1 MPLIYR
7 TLINCT
13 YIQDEI
19 YNIFYSYARSLK
31 TLASIKDSVINIFI
45 RSILITLLCSITEIS
60 VMLLNQNM
68 HTWSLFVSIHLVV
81 FKYGN
86 KSKHAYISILVVEL
100 YLTLYKRMKTIWL
113 NFALLVSYKTKLVN
127 SCGFI
132 HNK

>member
-31 TLASIKDSVINIFI
+31 TLASIKDPVINIFI

-68 HTWSLFVSIHLVV
+68 HTWSLFVSSHLVV

-86 KSKHAYISILVVEL
+86 KNKHAYISILVVEL
-100 YLTLYKRMKTIWL
+100 YLTLYERMKTIWL
-113 NFALLVSYKTKLVN
+113 NFALFVSYKTKLVN